1 MKITA
6 SRKDDVLRRKAEYD
20 AQEAAYQS
28 DHSERLTRY
37 NEAERDVLDP
47 IQNYLEAE
55 LGKFDLLSFRIDVD
69 TAFRGLEVNIRC
81 DDDRKFGSS
90 SALSWHYEVR
100 LSNKG
105 ELRQE
110 SGSWSGLQAV
120 TTEQMES
127 LKQTVQALEFINSID
142 WRELLSVE
150 MPDWDKFMK
159 GGVERPEFHDFT
171 DELDQAEIEDVL
183 GTDTFLLVRDLDQWM
198 QVWVRFV
205 SESSKYYKIQGISKW
220 GLNNLQQRRASEEI
234 NLDDF
239 LTSRNV
245 RKDRIHLVHPIQK
258 TEW

>member
-20 AQEAAYQS
+20 AQRAAYES
-28 DHSERLTRY
+28 DHKERWSRY
-37 NEAERDVLDP
+37 RTAERDVLDP
-47 IQNYLEAE
+47 IQEYLKTE
-55 LGKFDLLSFRIDVD
+55 LSKFNLLNFRIVVD
-69 TAFRGLEVNIRC
+69 TEFGGIEVRINC
-81 DDDRKFGSS
+81 DCDSLFKAS
-90 SALSWHYEVR
+90 SALSWHYTVN
-100 LSNKG
+100 LSEEG
-105 ELRQE
+105 ELEQE

-120 TTEQMES
+120 TAEQMES

-142 WRELLSVE
+142 WKQLLTVEL
-150 MPDWDKFMK
+150 PDYDKYMEGMTK
-159 GGVERPEFHDFT
+159 NPEFHDFT

-183 GTDTFLLVRDLDQWM
+183 GTDTFLLVRDLDQRE

-205 SESSKYYKIQGISKW
+205 SESSKYYKIQDISEW

-245 RKDRIHLVHPIQK
+245 RKDKIHLVHPIQK